1 MSVEQTILQ
10 ETSALDSALSKL
22 KAARKY
28 RRDKRTYGAERV
40 EHYVSDV
47 EGDWLENWS
56 VPDEYPQGKSP
67 VSGSSS

>member
-10 ETSALDSALSKL
+10 ESSALDSALSKL

-28 RRDKRTYGAERV
+28 RSDKRTYGVERV
-40 EHYVSDV
+40 EQYVSDV

-56 VPDEYPQGKSP
+56 VSDESVQANSQ
-67 VSGSSS
+67 VSGLS